1 MPNKINSDDNKSF
14 LDKNPICDIC
24 ELPIKKGDIVKQVFQ
39 GEVFYGN
46 EEEEL
51 YVDGHYEVFHV
62 KCNPYLDE

>member
-39 GEVFYGN
+39 GEVFY
-46 EEEEL
+46 
-51 YVDGHYEVFHV
+51 VDGHYEVFHV